1 MKHKIIST
9 IGFYIILTVFTL
21 YGLYLGFIAD
31 DRASPNIQ
39 TGEIIMYYDENN
51 QSCYTGKIE
60 ITERNNDNIQIV
72 FYDIDRS
79 ESD

>member
-9 IGFYIILTVFTL
+9 IGFYIFLTLFTL

-51 QSCYTGKIE
+51 QSKYMGKIE
-60 ITERNNDNIQIV
+60 ITERSNDNIQILV
-72 FYDIDRS
+72 YDMERTEAD
-79 ESD
+79 